1 MLYFEILEALEER
14 PEDEGYLSRT
24 SQIEDARSVFAADEE
39 ETGANA
45 APTPYVAIL
54 TTEEWTR
61 FRSRFDMGIEL
72 EPVPNLR
79 MTKAEVN
86 YDSLTGSFHIPD
98 QKDPSA
104 SASTFAFAL
113 DEKGVVFIDDH
124 GTAERIVRSIQK
136 TKRFRIPSLGRFLYD
151 FLDQIVKDDLR
162 LLEKYEDMLEE
173 IEQAIDSG
181 RTENPTSETNA
192 IRSDLRKLLIHY
204 DQLIDLTQELEENEN
219 GFFDQENLRYFKLF
233 MSRMDRLY
241 TTASSLRDYT
251 TQIGDLY
258 KAVLELRQN
267 HIMTILTVVTTI
279 FMPLTLITGWYGM
292 NFRYMPELE
301 SELAYPLVFF
311 LCILIIIGSLIFF
324 KKKRWL

>member
-1 MLYFEILEALEER
+1 MLFFDIKETLME
-14 PEDEGYLSRT
+14 
-24 SQIEDARSVFAADEE
+24 RSVAEGDFSAIKEITEDPAPFAA
-39 ETGANA
+39 
-45 APTPYVAIL
+45 VL
-54 TTEEWTR
+54 STEEWR
-61 FRSRFDMGIEL
+61 QAKARFDMGIEL
-72 EPVPNLR
+72 DPISNLR

-104 SASTFAFAL
+104 SGTSFAFAL

-124 GTAERIVRSIQK
+124 VMAEQIIRNIQR

-151 FLDQIVKDDLR
+151 FLDQIVKNDLR
-162 LLEKYEDMLEE
+162 LLEKYEDMLED

-181 RTENPTSETNA
+181 HTENPTSQTNA

-204 DQLIDLTQELEENEN
+204 DQLIDLAQELEENEN

-233 MSRMDRLY
+233 MNRTERLY
-241 TTASSLRDYT
+241 ASASSLRDYT
-251 TQIGDLY
+251 MQIGDLY
-258 KAVLELRQN
+258 KAHLELRQN

-301 SELAYPLVFF
+301 SELAYPAVFAT
-311 LCILIIIGSLIFF
+311 CIVIIIGCLIFF

>member
-1 MLYFEILEALEER
+1 MLFFDIKETLVE
-14 PEDEGYLSRT
+14 
-24 SQIEDARSVFAADEE
+24 RSVAEGDFSAIKEITEDPTPFAA
-39 ETGANA
+39 
-45 APTPYVAIL
+45 VL
-54 TTEEWTR
+54 STEEWR
-61 FRSRFDMGIEL
+61 QAKARFDMGIEL
-72 EPVPNLR
+72 EPVSDVR

-86 YDSLTGSFHIPD
+86 YDSLTGSFFIPD

-104 SASTFAFAL
+104 SGMSFAFAL
-113 DEKGVVFIDDH
+113 DEKGVVFIDDQ
-124 GTAERIVRSIQK
+124 GAAEKIIRSIQK

-162 LLEKYEDMLEE
+162 ILEKYEDVLED
-173 IEQAIDSG
+173 IEQAIDAG
-181 RTENPTSETNA
+181 DAGNPASRTNA

-204 DQLIDLTQELEENEN
+204 DQLIDLAQELEENEN

-233 MSRMDRLY
+233 MNRTERLY
-241 TTASSLRDYT
+241 ASVSSLKDYT
-251 TQIGDLY
+251 MQIGDLY
-258 KAVLELRQN
+258 KAQLELRQN

-301 SELAYPLVFF
+301 SEFAYPTVFAA
-311 LCILIIIGSLIFF
+311 CILIIIGSLVFF